1 MRLDVRVRTGQK
13 GEFEFEK
20 ADLSVQQAPCY
31 CPEYTHV
38 REDRLTD
45 SPSADCSKSVVWKLV
60 KVTGKKVNTSIYT
73 SFFLC

>member
-13 GEFEFEK
+13 GELEFEK

-38 REDRLTD
+38 REDRLTV
-45 SPSADCSKSVVWKLV
+45 PLQTVSKSVIWKLV
-60 KVTGKKVNTSIYT
+60 KVTGKKVNRSIST